1 MSPGDTDIV
10 ISIRSPD
17 RPSAIP
23 YRAARTIPVTRGP
36 HSDDQGL
43 PLAGQPGHGCTA
55 SLRRQATR
63 IVEGRVEGGYTVG
76 VFEFICCE
84 CGDHPYGDHPYM
96 DYSEYGLLR
105 DLAPASADPRALHDE
120 GGPCSV

>member
-1 MSPGDTDIV
+1 
-10 ISIRSPD
+10 
-17 RPSAIP
+17 
-23 YRAARTIPVTRGP
+23 VTRGP

-84 CGDHPYGDHPYM
+84 CGDHPYM
-96 DYSEYGLLR
+96 DYSEISPRLQRIRGPYTMRAGLAAYEKHPGLTT
-105 DLAPASADPRALHDE
+105 
-120 GGPCSV
+120 